1 MIKTKDGHC
10 VLKGNIPQLNA
21 ELGVT
26 IKAVHSA
33 TTQAFT
39 AEMADTLIRIC
50 IATALKD
57 DSLNPEAFENL
68 ESEVKT
74 SNDK

>member
-33 TTQAFT
+33 ITQASS
-39 AEMADTLIRIC
+39 AEMADALIRIC
-50 IATALKD
+50 IAAALED
-57 DSLNPEAFENL
+57 DFLNPEALKNL

>member
-10 VLKGNIPQLNA
+10 VLKGNIHQLCA

-33 TTQAFT
+33 ITKTFT
-39 AEMADTLIRIC
+39 AELADTLIRIC
-50 IATALKD
+50 IAAALED
-57 DSLNPEAFENL
+57 DSLNPEALKNL

-74 SNDK
+74 PNDK